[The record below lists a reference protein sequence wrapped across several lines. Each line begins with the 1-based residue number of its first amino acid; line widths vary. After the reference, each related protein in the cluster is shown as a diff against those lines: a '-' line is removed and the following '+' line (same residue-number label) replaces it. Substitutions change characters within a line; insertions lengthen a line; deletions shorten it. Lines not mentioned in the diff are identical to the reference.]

1 MSPPDPT
8 TPGGLLS
15 QKINSQLLTNYE
27 SSDQLVSKMKLKPG
41 CSDFEEEDT
50 GGRKGWECSKPED

>member
-41 CSDFEEEDT
+41 CSDFEEED
-50 GGRKGWECSKPED
+50 R